1 MIVVLKIMYLALF
14 FSGCNHYKSIHF
26 AGAKIRKSK
35 NIMKKNFTFHPECK
49 NLFRA
54 EGCGHAKK
62 SERVMKINLQ
72 YSLAEWKYRFRLDS
86 VHFHKVSLAVLWVGM
101 KAAGGDYD
109 VAFL

>member
-1 MIVVLKIMYLALF
+1 MQESF
-14 FSGCNHYKSIHF
+14 PSGR
-26 AGAKIRKSK
+26 AWA
-35 NIMKKNFTFHPECK
+35 CK
-49 NLFRA
+49 
-54 EGCGHAKK
+54 KK